1 MLSVSHNIYLFQM
14 EPIFQEYFKNV
25 EVYDE
30 QAEQAPA
37 KSEVDTLQAF
47 LSGNLPANQAAQLLA
62 RRSAQ
67 PSSTL
72 TRKLRM
78 SMLWSFINN
87 TAVALPSTQSLV
99 IDLIQAI
106 RKSKPEGERAGVRN
120 SEDNWSTLGTWLN
133 KWGDSINNYESG
145 YLWPE
150 SENGAEA
157 ILWPRVA
164 AYSARL
170 VATRDPVIGDSFFIL
185 RCCPSIVRAL
195 DTDQALQYEQYRPDI
210 IAAAQL
216 FILSPRELL
225 ERSQAEDS
233 IEWLAGD
240 HIKGNVLWPGDITQ
254 LSVERWKHWKTRWQT
269 IIESETLEGG
279 TKKLASK
286 SLNGMNLADSN

>member
-133 KWGDSINNYESG
+133 KWGDSINSKRIP
-145 YLWPE
+145 L
-150 SENGAEA
+150 
-157 ILWPRVA
+157 L
-164 AYSARL
+164 L
-170 VATRDPVIGDSFFIL
+170 FL
-185 RCCPSIVRAL
+185 R
-195 DTDQALQYEQYRPDI
+195 
-210 IAAAQL
+210 
-216 FILSPRELL
+216 
-225 ERSQAEDS
+225 
-233 IEWLAGD
+233 
-240 HIKGNVLWPGDITQ
+240 
-254 LSVERWKHWKTRWQT
+254 
-269 IIESETLEGG
+269 
-279 TKKLASK
+279 K
-286 SLNGMNLADSN
+286 SMY